1 MEKELFFCL
10 HLLRLHDA
18 RSDFFLDKFCHFFFK
33 YQKPKKKIGKFFW
46 IIIIFLE

>member
-18 RSDFFLDKFCHFFFK
+18 RSDFFWTNFVIFFLKTKKKTKKLGFFF
-33 YQKPKKKIGKFFW
+33 G
-46 IIIIFLE
+46 